1 MKLIN
6 RIDQGTSAMTACPS
20 QDQLRQLLDDRLIGL
35 ALAEMVGH
43 IEVCPFCHAHLEAL
57 TRENDWKTTLDE
69 VSGETG
75 TENDAFAI
83 ASAPP
88 KVENDQTADVI
99 RVAEFEAAT
108 DDTEPVPRI
117 GSTDEVT
124 GDFGEVGS
132 DRTGSQMGPRDRSP
146 TVKQAGSRTDCPDVP
161 GYEVLERLGEGG
173 MGVVHKARQ
182 LGLNRLVA
190 LKMIRGGSHA
200 RADHFVRFAIEAE
213 AVAKLRHPNILLIY
227 DIGEVGDLPYVAL
240 ELLEGGSLA
249 DHMGGTPQPGIASA
263 ELLVTLA
270 RAVQV
275 AHQAGIIHRDLKPS
289 NVLYTSDG
297 VPKITD
303 FGLAKRIDSDDQFT
317 ESGQIMGSP
326 SYMAPEQARGHT
338 KDVGPAA
345 DVYALGAI
353 LYEMLTGRPPF
364 KGESP
369 IETVRQVIDDDPV
382 PPSRLVPRLSRDLE
396 TICLKCLNK
405 ETHKRYDSAQ
415 ALADDL
421 ERYRKNEPIKARP
434 TPFWEHAAKWA
445 KRHPLRAA
453 ACVLGILLSSGLIG
467 GGFAYEHNLRI
478 AAQNLAE
485 TILDRLAT
493 GSKLLERADAARSF
507 RDLDQVQEDLAAFA
521 PRIENEPR
529 LKDLSERIA
538 EKRKQISNQRVALQS
553 EQAKRDRLHLDRER
567 FQKFR
572 ELRNEAQL
580 YAAKLMVLDPAE
592 HQKALFVTA
601 LAALAVYGQDPQA
614 PATQWSLV
622 QPLPDA
628 LDAKEKD
635 EVKGGCHDLLLS
647 LSEAMDP
654 AEGLKVM
661 DRAARLVPE
670 PTVGYHLL
678 RAALLVRTNDAA
690 GQAREQQLAA
700 NLKPSTAFDHLLIG
714 REQSARDQNREA
726 VRSSLTA
733 IQLDPNQLGA
743 QLLLARLYFNS
754 QRYSE
759 SKNSLNTCIRTAPN
773 LLGLYLFRALV
784 SGEQGNRALLAI
796 KETPA
801 LAAEWRLEADDE
813 FNAAEVDYQH
823 ALELRPD
830 LNYRYVLLVNR
841 GGLYLHAGQLDRAIA
856 DLEAAVQLN
865 DKPYHAHALLA
876 QIYQRQGR
884 LDQAAL
890 SLDRAIERQS
900 DRPDLFRARA
910 LLVARPDEKAGDRA
924 RVLTPAQRALA
935 IRDLEQAIRL
945 EPNNSLQKAD
955 DHAERG
961 RLLFASGQIPEALA
975 AYDAALR
982 IVPDDLKA
990 LRLRTLA
997 LLELERYDDVLS
1009 ACDAFLAKG
1018 KPSADLL
1025 EIRGQARL
1033 ARKDFGGAIS
1043 DYTVAMSL
1051 TPDSAALSNR
1061 RGWAYLF
1068 SDAFKLALA
1077 DFNAAVR
1084 IDPGLGHAY
1093 SGRGLALVS
1102 LGRWRDAVAEV
1113 ETAVQLSTAGLK
1125 QQALYNAARVHA
1137 LSLKFAADD
1146 VSRHGEA
1153 GLSLYR
1159 RLRDRASALL
1169 VQSIHQLPTDR
1180 QALFWRDVVATDPV
1194 LRPFIPK

>member
-1 MKLIN
+1 
-6 RIDQGTSAMTACPS
+6 
-20 QDQLRQLLDDRLIGL
+20 
-35 ALAEMVGH
+35 
-43 IEVCPFCHAHLEAL
+43 
-57 TRENDWKTTLDE
+57 
-69 VSGETG
+69 
-75 TENDAFAI
+75 
-83 ASAPP
+83 
-88 KVENDQTADVI
+88 VENDQTADVI
-99 RVAEFEAAT
+99 GVAEIEVAT
-108 DDTEPVPRI
+108 DDREQPVSGV

-124 GDFGEVGS
+124 GDFGKVDP
-132 DRTGSQMGPRDRSP
+132 DRTGSHPGSRDRSP
-146 TVKQAGSRTDCPDVP
+146 TAKRVGSRTDCPDVP

-190 LKMIRGGSHA
+190 LKMIRGGSQA
-200 RADHFVRFAIEAE
+200 RGDHFARFAIEAE
-213 AVAKLRHPNILLIY
+213 AVAKLQHPNILLIY

-249 DHMGGTPQPGIASA
+249 DHLAGTPQPAIPSA
-263 ELLVTLA
+263 ELLIILA

-303 FGLAKRIDSDDQFT
+303 FGLAKRIDSDHDFT

-369 IETVRQVIDDDPV
+369 METVRQVIDDDPV
-382 PPSRLVPRLSRDLE
+382 PPSRLVPRLPRDLE

-405 ETHKRYDSAQ
+405 ERHKRYDSAQ

-434 TPFWEHAAKWA
+434 TPFWEHASKWA
-445 KRHPLRAA
+445 KRRPLRAA
-453 ACVLGILLSSGLIG
+453 ASVLGVLLSIG
-467 GGFAYEHNLRI
+467 MIAGGFTYEHQLRVE
-478 AAQNLAE
+478 AQKRTE
-485 TILDRLAT
+485 TILASQAT
-493 GSKLLERADAARSF
+493 GSSLLEKADAALSQ
-507 RDLDQVQEDLAAFA
+507 RDPGELNRVQERLAEFY
-521 PRIENEPR
+521 PTIENER
-529 LKDLSERIA
+529 QLVFLSERIT
-538 EKRKQISNQRVALQS
+538 EKRKQISDQLAALQS
-553 EQAKRDRLHLDRER
+553 EQAKRDRFNLDRER

-580 YAAKLMVLDPAE
+580 YAAQLMVLDPAE
-592 HQKALFVTA
+592 HQKALLTTA

-622 QPLPDA
+622 HPLPDA
-628 LDAKEKD
+628 LDQKEKD

-654 AEGLKVM
+654 AEGLKVL
-661 DRAARLVPE
+661 DRAARLVSE
-670 PTVGYHLL
+670 PTVGDHLL
-678 RAALLVRTNDAA
+678 RAALLARTKDVA
-690 GQAREQQLAA
+690 GQAQEEPRAA
-700 NLKPSTAFDHLLIG
+700 KLKPSTAFDHLLIG
-714 REQSARDQNREA
+714 REQSARGLNREA
-726 VRSSLTA
+726 IRSSLTA

-743 QLLLARLYFNS
+743 HLLLARLYFNT

-759 SKNSLNTCIRTAPN
+759 AKNSLNTCIRTAPD

-784 SGEQGNRALLAI
+784 SGEQGNRALLTV
-796 KETPA
+796 EGR
-801 LAAEWRLEADDE
+801 LDAAEE
-813 FNAAEVDYQH
+813 FDAAEVDYRH

-830 LNYRYVLLVNR
+830 SNSRYVLLVNR
-841 GGLYLHAGQLDRAIA
+841 GGMYLQAGQLDRAIT

-876 QIYQRQGR
+876 QIDQRQGR
-884 LDQAAL
+884 FDQAAL
-890 SLDRAIERQS
+890 ALDRAIKRQP
-900 DRPDLFRARA
+900 DRPELFRARA
-910 LLVARPDEKAGDRA
+910 LLVARPDQREGHKATGHPAQA
-924 RVLTPAQRALA
+924 RVVTPAQRSQA
-935 IRDLEQAIRL
+935 IRDLNEAIRL
-945 EPNNSLQKAD
+945 ESNDNPQKAD

-961 RLLFASGQIPEALA
+961 RLLFASGETAQALA

-982 IVPDDLKA
+982 IVPGDLKA

-997 LLELERYDDVLS
+997 LLELERYDDVLA

-1033 ARKDFGGAIS
+1033 ARKDFSGAIS

-1051 TPDSAALSNR
+1051 TPDSASLANR

-1077 DFNAAVR
+1077 DFDTAVR
-1084 IDPGLGHAY
+1084 LDPGLGHAY

-1113 ETAVQLSTAGLK
+1113 ETAVRLATAGLR
-1125 QQALYNAARVHA
+1125 QQAYYNAARVHA

-1159 RLRDRASALL
+1159 RLRERASGLL
-1169 VQSIHQLPTDR
+1169 LDSIRQLPADKRTSFL
-1180 QALFWRDVVATDPV
+1180 QDVVATDPV
-1194 LRPFIPK
+1194 LKPFIPK